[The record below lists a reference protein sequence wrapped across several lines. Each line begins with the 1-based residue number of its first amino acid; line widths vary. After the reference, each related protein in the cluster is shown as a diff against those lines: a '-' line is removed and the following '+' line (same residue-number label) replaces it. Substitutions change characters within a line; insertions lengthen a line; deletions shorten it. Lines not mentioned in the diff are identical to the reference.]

1 MSFSFAGFDDVLDG
15 ISRADRN
22 LTDRKSRSARDPY
35 SRNVESYMF
44 PHEFKPHSNLSV
56 YDREDRYADM
66 SSDAFRSS
74 YRRQLCQSSK
84 YNDADVS
91 HIIAT
96 ANGGINASENAYMSS
111 KSFNRAIKDSAD
123 HINAA
128 LVGKDRAC
136 VAARVSRKYG
146 TYDGP
151 TGSELHRQ
159 GVRELAEDG
168 ILVRQGGGIDR
179 RCAAVRSGDLILR
192 NDGRVDGRSS
202 YVRGGNHKFY

>member
-1 MSFSFAGFDDVLDG
+1 
-15 ISRADRN
+15 
-22 LTDRKSRSARDPY
+22 
-35 SRNVESYMF
+35 MF
-44 PHEFKPHSNLSV
+44 PHEFKHHSNLSV
-56 YDREDRYADM
+56 YDREDRYADV

-74 YRRQLCQSSK
+74 YRRQLCQGSK
-84 YNDADVS
+84 YDDADVS
-91 HIIAT
+91 HIIST

-111 KSFNRAIKDSAD
+111 KSFNRAIKNGAD

-128 LVGKDRAC
+128 LVGKERAC

-146 TYDGP
+146 TYDGA

-168 ILVRQGGGIDR
+168 ILVRMGGGIDR
-179 RCAAVRSGDLILR
+179 RCAAVRSGNLILR